1 VDLTDELF
9 NREDTDWFVV
19 RIGFV
24 CCDDN
29 NEDGSVNVAG
39 GVGNVYLKSSKESA
53 PLCKDMDM
61 VRKVYRMT
69 DRESARFGRTPPN

>member
-1 VDLTDELF
+1 MDLTDELF
-9 NREDTDWFVV
+9 NREGIDWFVV

-24 CCDDN
+24 CCYDN

-39 GVGNVYLKSSKESA
+39 GVRKVYLKRSEESA
-53 PLCKDMDM
+53 LLCQDMDM

-69 DRESARFGRTPPN
+69 VRESARFGRTPPN